1 MKANES
7 GLSSV
12 PLDEWAAPVAI
23 AVDETEPAGQEALAR
38 HCHGRN
44 APEAG

>member
-1 MKANES
+1 MTANES
-7 GLSSV
+7 RLLSV
-12 PLDEWAAPVAI
+12 PLEEWAASMAI
-23 AVDETEPAGQEALAR
+23 AVDEIDLAGQEALAR